1 MSALQRGEV
10 VVRNLAKRYGSYT
23 AVADVSL
30 RAAPGEF
37 ISLIGPSGSGKTTTL
52 MMIAG
57 FSNPDAGAI
66 WLDGQDITDLS
77 PQKRQLGMVFQ
88 NYAIFPHMTVAENI
102 AFPLRV
108 RRWSKSKITAAVNE
122 VLRLVNL
129 QAYADRLPRQLSG
142 GQQQRVALAR
152 AIVFRPQVILMDEP
166 LGALDKNLRY
176 QMQSEIKD
184 LQRKL
189 GTTVIYVTHDQEEAL
204 NMSDRL
210 IVMDHGKIEQAG
222 RPSEIYDKPATAF
235 VARFLG
241 EANLLPIRA
250 VGADGDAIMVTTPGG
265 KTLRVRNADTVVAE
279 PASLLFVRPEK
290 VRMTSGCTPAEA
302 ALNTFPGSIRG
313 VSFLGSMVRY
323 TVDIQEAEPV
333 LVDVANDT
341 GATLPGEGEAV
352 TLEFSEAVT
361 RVISA

>member
-1 MSALQRGEV
+1 MGIEQRGEV
-10 VVRNLAKRYGSYT
+10 IVRNLAKSYGEQL

-30 RAAPGEF
+30 HAAPGEF
-37 ISLIGPSGSGKTTTL
+37 LSLIGPSGSGKTTTL

-57 FSNPDAGAI
+57 FADPTSGSI
-66 WLDGQDITDLS
+66 RLDGQDITHAS

-88 NYAIFPHMTVAENI
+88 NYALFPHMTVRENI

-108 RRWSKSKITAAVNE
+108 RRWEKARLHAAVE
-122 VLRLVNL
+122 DALRMVKLD
-129 QAYADRLPRQLSG
+129 AYAERLPRQLSG

-176 QMQSEIKD
+176 QMQAEIKE
-184 LQRKL
+184 LQRQL

-210 IVMDHGKIEQAG
+210 IVMNQGRIEQAG
-222 RPSEIYDKPATAF
+222 RPAEIYDAPANAF

-241 EANLLPIRA
+241 EANLLAIRPL
-250 VGADGDAIMVTTPGG
+250 GAEGGSTVVATPGG
-265 KTLRVRNADTVVAE
+265 TRFRVRGPVGTQ
-279 PASLLFVRPEK
+279 ASYLFVRPEK
-290 VRMTSGCTPAEA
+290 LRLVSEPAADTTVAGC
-302 ALNTFPGSIRG
+302 IRR

-323 TVDIQEAEPV
+323 AVDIREAEPV
-333 LVDVANDT
+333 LVDVANDIA
-341 GATLPGEGEAV
+341 GRPAHEGENVFLDFA
-352 TLEFSEAVT
+352 EAAT
-361 RVISA
+361 RVIPA